1 MRDCLT
7 VENIADKV
15 QNAGIMLSRNVEY
28 NQGFDDFFLI
38 IINISKNIYVY
49 IFFQLIKNII
59 SFIANILSK
68 LL

>member
-1 MRDCLT
+1 M
-7 VENIADKV
+7 ENIADKV

-38 IINISKNIYVY
+38 IINISKYIYIY